1 MTADRKHPP
10 AIIETPL
17 QVGSHR
23 QPLQG
28 KSQTPGGDLYNLWR
42 EQSNFLGIVDEDAIG
57 AIFLLD
63 KCRQGLQVGAF
74 CCHPKFDFD
83 RDSMTPEAPVENLK
97 RHQATLAPLYKKSLA
112 IQSFL

>member
-1 MTADRKHPP
+1 MTVNGKTNPGA
-10 AIIETPL
+10 
-17 QVGSHR
+17 HR
-23 QPLQG
+23 DAATGQTGLLPI
-28 KSQTPGGDLYNLWR
+28 SQTPGGDFYDLWR

-63 KCRQGLQVGAF
+63 KCRQGIQAGAF

-83 RDSMTPEAPVENLK
+83 RDSKTRGVALENLK
-97 RHQATLAPLYKKSLA
+97 RHQATLAPLYKNSLA